1 MSKQYKFKQK
11 HSFDNKMFYPYNKN
25 MNKLKEDINKLKE
38 KNKNLSDL
46 ILYASQH
53 FGKAWDLMIYNKSLI
68 NETSIEYVNTE
79 ENVEASIEYVNTEEN
94 VETSIIENINNE
106 NNFFDINSFYLCSD
120 PYNE

>member
-38 KNKNLSDL
+38 KNKNLLDL

-53 FGKAWDLMIYNKSLI
+53 CGNAWGLMLNSFNANSSKEEFMNGNENKSII
-68 NETSIEYVNTE
+68 NKLTLSSAFEHRVGS
-79 ENVEASIEYVNTEEN
+79 
-94 VETSIIENINNE
+94 
-106 NNFFDINSFYLCSD
+106 YLRD
-120 PYNE
+120 FIKNGF